1 MAQTTRL
8 PPTIMIDVL
17 LHYPAALLELDVTV
31 TNSKIPD
38 TTFNMYTGNEK
49 AGENCKKP
57 DKSAHYPVILCTL
70 TSSYFHASIQKESWG
85 VPKLPENW

>member
-1 MAQTTRL
+1 MSNKGMKY
-8 PPTIMIDVL
+8 IFVL
-17 LHYPAALLELDVTV
+17 NDY
-31 TNSKIPD
+31 NS
-38 TTFNMYTGNEK
+38 NTGNEK